1 MMRIKGAYSTV
12 PTAIGTEANLQ
23 ELRLSEVNLM
33 FELHPRLAEDSIV
46 IGRFDLS
53 LLLLSKDANY
63 PWCILV
69 PQVEEVFEIHHL
81 SEEEQMQLMRES
93 CRLSEVMTSLFDAHK
108 MNVAALGNVVRQLHV
123 HHIVRFE
130 EDAAWPQ
137 PIWGKLP
144 AKAYKAD
151 ELAARI
157 KRLQNALVG
166 EGFSFI

>member
-1 MMRIKGAYSTV
+1 
-12 PTAIGTEANLQ
+12 
-23 ELRLSEVNLM
+23 M
-33 FELHPRLAEDSIV
+33 FQLHSRLAEDSIV

-69 PQVEEVFEIHHL
+69 PQVEDVFEIHHL

-93 CRLSEVMTSLFDAHK
+93 CRLSEVMTSVFDAHK

-123 HHIVRFE
+123 HHIARFE
-130 EDAAWPQ
+130 EDPAWPQ

-144 AKAYKAD
+144 ATSYSTDKLV
-151 ELAARI
+151 ERI

-166 EGFSFI
+166 EGFSLV

>member
-1 MMRIKGAYSTV
+1 
-12 PTAIGTEANLQ
+12 
-23 ELRLSEVNLM
+23 M
-33 FELHPRLAEDSIV
+33 FTLHPRLAEDSIV

-69 PQVEEVFEIHHL
+69 PEREDVFEIHHL

-93 CRLSEVMTSLFDAHK
+93 CRLAEVMTSLFDAQK

-123 HHIVRFE
+123 HHVARFS
-130 EDAAWPQ
+130 DDPAWPQ
-137 PIWGKLP
+137 PIWGKVP
-144 AKAYKAD
+144 MKDYTAEQIAD
-151 ELAARI
+151 RA

-166 EGFSFI
+166 EGFSVL

>member
-1 MMRIKGAYSTV
+1 
-12 PTAIGTEANLQ
+12 
-23 ELRLSEVNLM
+23 M
-33 FELHPRLAEDSIV
+33 FQLHPRLAEDSIV

-69 PQVEEVFEIHHL
+69 PQVEDDEAFEIHHL
-81 SEEEQMQLMRES
+81 SETEQLQLMRES

-123 HHIVRFE
+123 HHIARFE

-144 AKAYKAD
+144 AKAYHAD
-151 ELAARI
+151 ELAERI

-166 EGFSFI
+166 EGFTVI